1 MAVNEIIQTVL
12 EQLRKIADTEVHV
25 GKPLQVGE
33 TFVIPVSK
41 ISLGFGAG
49 GFGVEGDQKQGS
61 GTGGGVSIEP
71 VAFLVIRGE
80 NAQLLHLNSP
90 GSPMGK
96 LLEIM
101 PEVIEQVKDYM
112 DREDRYRGAGGR
124 EQVGPITKKYHQ
136 VMCLLHAMGHQPC
149 YYAGF
154 A

>member
-112 DREDRYRGAGGR
+112 DRE
-124 EQVGPITKKYHQ
+124 E
-136 VMCLLHAMGHQPC
+136 
-149 YYAGF
+149 
-154 A
+154 